1 VHVYGL
7 VARVA
12 LSRPAFGF
20 RVEHDLPPG
29 VVLVEA
35 RPRATVVG
43 DHLIWQIGRVDP
55 GQKLR
60 LEVIVRLLPGT
71 TLQADD
77 LATFTAT
84 YSQNLFFEVPVVRPR
99 LTARMSGPATANVG
113 EVVEYVLDV
122 ASSGS
127 APVEDAIAT
136 ITLPPTLAHREGP
149 TLTFPIGKL
158 RPGEFRRLSA
168 PALVVASGTAIVRAV
183 VVGPADRQANVEIAT
198 QLAAAN

>member
-1 VHVYGL
+1 VYGL

-12 LSRPAFGF
+12 LTRPAFGF
-20 RVEHDLPPG
+20 RVEHDLPAG
-29 VVLVEA
+29 VVLVDA

-71 TLQADD
+71 VLQADD

-99 LTARMSGPATANVG
+99 LTARMSGPATAIVG
-113 EVVEYVLDV
+113 QSVEYVLDV

-127 APVEDAIAT
+127 APVEDARAT
-136 ITLPPTLAHREGP
+136 VVLPKAIAHREGT
-149 TLTFPIGKL
+149 TLTFPLGKL
-158 RPGEFRRLSA
+158 RPGEFRRLSV
-168 PALVVASGTAIVRAV
+168 PALAVASGPAVVRAEV
-183 VVGPADRQANVEIAT
+183 IGPADRQANVEIAT
-198 QLAAAN
+198 QIADGN